1 VGLHWPPRIAGPTQH
16 AEKDFSPFPG
26 QKINAIIVF
35 LRSGRRFLSQGQRE
49 PHWGRTYHW
58 SYKPFRSLTDPRDF
72 CPSRLIYPSL
82 CLSLEYIY
90 GIYTRS
96 WSGYQGWVRI
106 CHFPATRNFPIRLL
120 DVQERFKLAIEYRPS
135 YLARHRGV
143 ERRNNLDER
152 NKNPRRECYKSR
164 KERETTAT
172 KT

>member
-1 VGLHWPPRIAGPTQH
+1 L
-16 AEKDFSPFPG
+16 FSY
-26 QKINAIIVF
+26 V
-35 LRSGRRFLSQGQRE
+35 LCSGRRFLSQGQRE

-120 DVQERFKLAIEYRPS
+120 DVQERFKLAIEYRPNTVPPTWHDTEEWKEETTWTREKKPREEN
-135 YLARHRGV
+135 ATRAGKK
-143 ERRNNLDER
+143 ERRQQQRPGLLRIRMCICTARPIR
-152 NKNPRRECYKSR
+152 N
-164 KERETTAT
+164 TL
-172 KT
+172 